1 MNNINGT
8 QFPEPVPFAGDKRIF
23 IAEQF
28 YNEQDETLRPLHK
41 QYIRMCLEQ
50 LKDHPNVVHLI
61 SAEYTGPLHFTR
73 FWLETIAEWE
83 AETGLHPLIALS
95 CTKDAQ
101 DAILSDPQLSKV
113 VDIIDIR
120 YWHYNTQELWAP
132 EAGKNMA
139 PRQWMR
145 KTKVGKT
152 GFDEVYKAVREYREK
167 YPDKAV
173 TYFSQQFPQMGW
185 AVLMGGGSLPNIPIR
200 TQSGNALQ
208 QTLLN
213 DICLMN
219 NVPAQGCVAL
229 GNKEKGY
236 LLYSQSSNINVE
248 VAPGKYQLFQVNA
261 KTGEIT
267 SEKVTIQ
274 LSTTFK
280 KTDTSP
286 NKIYWLRKK

>member
-1 MNNINGT
+1 MT
-8 QFPEPVPFAGDKRIF
+8 
-23 IAEQF
+23 
-28 YNEQDETLRPLHK
+28 
-41 QYIRMCLEQ
+41 
-50 LKDHPNVVHLI
+50 
-61 SAEYTGPLHFTR
+61 
-73 FWLETIAEWE
+73 
-83 AETGLHPLIALS
+83 
-95 CTKDAQ
+95 
-101 DAILSDPQLSKV
+101 
-113 VDIIDIR
+113 
-120 YWHYNTQELWAP
+120 
-132 EAGKNMA
+132 
-139 PRQWMR
+139 
-145 KTKVGKT
+145 
-152 GFDEVYKAVREYREK
+152 EYREK

-236 LLYSQSSNINVE
+236 LLYSQSSNINIE